1 MKKKKSVLFKMLQK
15 NLITIIKT
23 GKLLF
28 DTDTVNE
35 KKIKYKNGCPSD
47 IFLLSKK
54 SSYFLH

>member
-1 MKKKKSVLFKMLQK
+1 MLQK

-28 DTDTVNE
+28 DTVNE